1 MEHLGTNPA
10 ELTRAS
16 GPSCRRL
23 SQARHRAEVWPEG
36 GGPRPPREQCWW
48 PVSTSLSRAPAVC
61 LGIPPC
67 RGGTSVLV
75 PLVFRGNTSQVHCR
89 PAQGPWLL
97 LCAVLVNFCCYDK
110 TPRLKVTVEEKIYW
124 GLRFERDKSSS
135 WREAWQQGGRHV
147 ACAEGSESSERS
159 YAQLQA

>member
-1 MEHLGTNPA
+1 MVCPEWNTLAQTPLCSHGHLDPHAEGSHRPGTEQRCGQKEEGQGHPENSAGGQCLPVLAEHLQ
-10 ELTRAS
+10 S
-16 GPSCRRL
+16 
-23 SQARHRAEVWPEG
+23 
-36 GGPRPPREQCWW
+36 
-48 PVSTSLSRAPAVC
+48 

-110 TPRLKVTVEEKIYW
+110 TPRPKVTVEEKIY
-124 GLRFERDKSSS
+124 
-135 WREAWQQGGRHV
+135 
-147 ACAEGSESSERS
+147 
-159 YAQLQA
+159 